1 MMPWQKK
8 EKKDAIDFGAKL
20 APRSGALWGNK
31 GDMKTL
37 EFSFDS
43 KDTKHDSFKIT
54 QKLWNK
60 ITDDAYKHKPVRTP
74 VLSIQ
79 LGSGTELIVLT
90 KADFMYMKELFEKYL
105 GLVK

>member
-8 EKKDAIDFGAKL
+8 EKKDSLDFGAKR
-20 APRSGALWGNK
+20 APRSGGGWTNK

-43 KDTKHDSFKIT
+43 KDTKHNSFKIS
-54 QKLWNK
+54 QELWDK

-74 VLSIQ
+74 ALSIQ
-79 LGSGTELIVLT
+79 LKSGLELVVLT
-90 KADFMYMKELFEKYL
+90 KADFMYMKELFERYL
-105 GLVK
+105 DLQ